1 AGYVDAVR
9 HSMSELVKDK
19 SEGGWLSR
27 SMKRF
32 FG

>member
-1 AGYVDAVR
+1 MRYAS
-9 HSMSELVKDK
+9 SMSELVKDK
-19 SEGGWLSR
+19 SEAGWLSR